1 MKYSI
6 SFLTLM
12 LTTCLGFSAFAGTS
26 NLVKTEREDF
36 NALIQEGLDSQKELR
51 KELRVNA
58 GMPQSER
65 AWNADL
71 NEQGRKLMGVVEAE
85 QRVSPTTNFVRKA
98 PARPTAQ
105 DLNQQRIAEEYDSLD
120 H

>member
-1 MKYSI
+1 MKHSI
-6 SFLTLM
+6 SLLTLM
-12 LTTCLGFSAFAGTS
+12 LTSVMSLSAFAGTS

-51 KELRVNA
+51 KELRGNA
-58 GMPQSER
+58 GMPKTER
-65 AWNADL
+65 AWSDEI

-85 QRVSPTTNFVRKA
+85 QRVSPTTTFVRKN
-98 PARPTAQ
+98 PVRPTTT
-105 DLNQQRIAEEYDSLD
+105 DLNQERIAEEYDSLE